1 MEPLLRE
8 ALQDGL
14 RRARAVQ
21 ELGVCSAP
29 GVPWGALTELPLL
42 LPGCLQGEDSLPRA
56 EARTLLGGFFQDPN
70 LKSGTGGM
78 GSTP

>member
-8 ALQDGL
+8 ALQAGL
-14 RRARAVQ
+14 RRARAGQ

-42 LPGCLQGEDSLPRA
+42 LPGCLQGRFLTQGRGQDTLGWFLPGSKPQIRN
-56 EARTLLGGFFQDPN
+56 R
-70 LKSGTGGM
+70 GM